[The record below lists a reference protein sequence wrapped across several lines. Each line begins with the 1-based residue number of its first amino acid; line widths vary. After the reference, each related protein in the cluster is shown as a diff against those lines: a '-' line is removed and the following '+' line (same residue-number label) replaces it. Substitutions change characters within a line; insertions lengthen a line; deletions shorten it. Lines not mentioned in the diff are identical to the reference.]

1 MSKKFIVTI
10 GADGLISAETSD
22 ITGAA
27 CLDELATIEALV
39 PDARVL
45 DSRLTGDYYRAA
57 VQEQHLPVQNTVKDQ
72 RGQA

>member
-1 MSKKFIVTI
+1 MSKKFVVTI
-10 GADGLISAETSD
+10 GSDGMISAETSD

-39 PDARVL
+39 PDARVV

-57 VQEQHLPVQNTVKDQ
+57 VQEQHLSVLNTVKNQ
-72 RGQA
+72 RGRP